1 MYDHKKRL
9 EWFRSAEFAIR
20 WRIIPG
26 LFLAAAAIAYLYFYS
41 GFAEVTAVITSVE
54 RSCVARKSKGT
65 LKSRRVETRDIDCA
79 LLETPLACDLERQG
93 FRFDV
98 SSDVTFNYTS
108 PVNGRRLQGFGTV
121 GEADLAPGDRI
132 RIGASTSKP
141 HVYMVD
147 W

>member
-9 EWFRSAEFAIR
+9 EWFGSAEFAIR
-20 WRIIPG
+20 WLIIPG
-26 LFLAAAAIAYLYFYS
+26 LLFAAAAASYLYFYS
-41 GFAEVTAVITSVE
+41 GFAEVTAVITRVE
-54 RSCVARKSKGT
+54 RSCVARKSNGT
-65 LKSRRVETRDIDCA
+65 LKSHRVETRDIDCT
-79 LLETPLACDLERQG
+79 LLETPLARDLERQG

-98 SSDVTFNYTS
+98 SSDIAFNYTS

-141 HVYMVD
+141 HVYTVD